1 MATEVIP
8 PPANLRRSDNSELGS
23 SLAFAPGQTMM
34 VGLGQIVEK
43 SSAEGALW
51 GLLDGYRIRCT
62 ACAHRCPIPVGF
74 AGVCKVRFNRRG
86 KLYVPWSYVVDP
98 QLDPIEKKPF
108 FHVLPGA
115 LAFTFG
121 MLGCNLH
128 CPYCQNWFTSQA
140 LRDPNSYASPVL
152 ATPEELVQRA
162 IQQGAEVVVS
172 SYNEP
177 LITAEWAV
185 AIFRKAREAGL
196 LTGMVSNGYATPEVL
211 EYLRPWVD
219 LLKVDLKTFND
230 AAYHKLGARLQP
242 VLESIKLVHEM
253 GFWLEVV
260 TLVVPGFNDSEKEL
274 NLMAEFL
281 ASISPDIPWHVT
293 AFYPDYKMQTANQ
306 TSAADLERAAEIGRR
321 AGLRYVYAGNLTGR
335 VGKLENTYCP
345 RCGYPLIKRTR
356 DKVAE
361 DSLTPDGRCPKC
373 SSNIPGVWTDP
384 LRRRIPPRTDL
395 PRLARQC
402 G

>member
-1 MATEVIP
+1 M
-8 PPANLRRSDNSELGS
+8 
-23 SLAFAPGQTMM
+23 LA
-34 VGLGQIVEK
+34 LGQVVEK
-43 SSAEGALW
+43 FTAEGALW
-51 GLLDGYRIRCT
+51 ESVDGYRIRCNS
-62 ACAHRCPIPVGF
+62 CAHRCPIPAGF
-74 AGVCKVRFNRRG
+74 AGVCRVRFNRQG
-86 KLYVPWSYVVDP
+86 KLYVPWGYVVDP
-98 QLDPIEKKPF
+98 QLDPVEKKPF

-128 CPYCQNWFTSQA
+128 CPYCQNWLTSQV
-140 LRDPNSYASPVL
+140 LRDPCSYASPVPVT
-152 ATPEELVQRA
+152 AEDLVQRA
-162 IQQGAEVVVS
+162 VQSGAEVMVS

-185 AIFRKAREAGL
+185 AIFRKARDAGL

-230 AAYHKLGARLQP
+230 AAYHRLGARLQP

-274 NLMAEFL
+274 SQMAEFL

-293 AFYPDYKMQTANQ
+293 GFYPDYKMQAARR
-306 TSAADLERAAEIGRR
+306 TSTADLERATEIGCK
-321 AGLRYVYAGNLTGR
+321 AGLHYVYAGNLPGQTGS
-335 VGKLENTYCP
+335 LINTYCP
-345 RCGYPLIKRTR
+345 RCGHLLIHRNR
-356 DKVAE
+356 DRIFE
-361 DSLTPDGRCPKC
+361 DFLTPDGRCPKC
-373 SSNIPGVWTDP
+373 ALKIPGVWRDP
-384 LRRRIPPRTDL
+384 LRRQVPNQADI
-395 PRLARQC
+395 PRLSRQC